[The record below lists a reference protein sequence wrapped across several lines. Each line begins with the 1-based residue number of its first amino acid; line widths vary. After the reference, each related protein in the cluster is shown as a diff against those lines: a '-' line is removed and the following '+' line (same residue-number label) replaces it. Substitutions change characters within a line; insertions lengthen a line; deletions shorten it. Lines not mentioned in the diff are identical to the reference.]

1 MKHLLPLILALS
13 ACASTDAPQK
23 PQRGTVPDG
32 WEDKAPQTPPT
43 HLDSMRNMHQQ
54 YRHTTSQ
61 IKNYPF

>member
-13 ACASTDAPQK
+13 ACTAPRPAEK

-54 YRHTTSQ
+54 YRHNASQ